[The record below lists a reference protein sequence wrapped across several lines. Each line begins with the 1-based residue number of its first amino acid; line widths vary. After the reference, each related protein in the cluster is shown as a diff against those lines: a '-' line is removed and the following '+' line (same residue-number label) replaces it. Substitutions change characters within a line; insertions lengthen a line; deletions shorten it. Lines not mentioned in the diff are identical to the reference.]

1 MTIQK
6 RCQLNY
12 TLYCTG
18 PGLPCT
24 VQGLVYLV
32 LYRAWFTLYCTG
44 PGLPGI
50 ALECATQNPGFD
62 MHCCIGAAKD
72 V

>member
-1 MTIQK
+1 MK
-6 RCQLNY
+6 RGGEYDNTQEMSIKL
-12 TLYCTG
+12 
-18 PGLPCT
+18 
-24 VQGLVYLV
+24 YLV

-44 PGLPGI
+44 PGLPCI
-50 ALECATQNPGFD
+50 ALECATRNPGFD